1 MLQPTFAA
9 GPVRDRAHAPKRDP
23 IFKENDS
30 MAGGAETLLAI
41 ASWANG
47 CAQLVVIAT
56 FFGFCAQALGTPD
69 SSARAATPGEAL
81 NQTQPMTKERPS
93 IGNPLWE
100 VALSALQE
108 TRARPIFSP
117 SRRPPSPPVVAAPP
131 PPPPKPPAPKEPDH
145 LKLTLLGT
153 VIGASDQIGLFVDET
168 SKDVIRIRTG
178 ESHAGWT
185 LRSIH
190 RHSASFEK
198 GHQDITLVFPSPG
211 SEQRGLSA
219 GAVAPK
225 PGGAR
230 VPAAPVAPI
239 LPVSAPATRSAGKVR
254 QESLSIPATN

>member
-1 MLQPTFAA
+1 MPGLLLS
-9 GPVRDRAHAPKRDP
+9 
-23 IFKENDS
+23 ENDS
-30 MAGGAETLLAI
+30 MAGNAETLPVI

-47 CAQLVVIAT
+47 CFKLVLIAT
-56 FFGFCAQALGTPD
+56 LFGFCAQAQGTPV
-69 SSARAATPGEAL
+69 SNPRAAVSSEAL
-81 NQTQPMTKERPS
+81 DQTRPMTAPVKETPL

-100 VALSALQE
+100 IALSALQE

-131 PPPPKPPAPKEPDH
+131 PPPPKPPAPTEPEV

-153 VIGASDQIGLFVDET
+153 VIGVSDRIGIFVDET

-211 SEQRGLSA
+211 SEQLGLSA
-219 GAVAPK
+219 GGAAAK
-225 PGGAR
+225 TGGVS
-230 VPAAPVAPI
+230 VPAAPLAPI
-239 LPVSAPATRSAGKVR
+239 IPVSAPATRGAHKVR
-254 QESLSIPATN
+254 QESLSIRATN

>member
-1 MLQPTFAA
+1 MAESAQ
-9 GPVRDRAHAPKRDP
+9 APKTVKWRTWGAATLVAAFSGFAD
-23 IFKENDS
+23 
-30 MAGGAETLLAI
+30 AGEERLSGLDGAT
-41 ASWANG
+41 AN
-47 CAQLVVIAT
+47 
-56 FFGFCAQALGTPD
+56 ALGEILEQPAVSRVTTPARPRQE
-69 SSARAATPGEAL
+69 SSLT
-81 NQTQPMTKERPS
+81 
-93 IGNPLWE
+93 GNPLWR

-117 SRRPPSPPVVAAPP
+117 SRRPPAPPVVAAPP
-131 PPPPKPPAPKEPDH
+131 PPPPKPPAPKEPEL

-185 LRSIH
+185 LRSIYQ
-190 RHSASFEK
+190 RSASFQK
-198 GHQDITLVFPSPG
+198 GHQETILVLPSPG

-219 GAVAPK
+219 GAVPAK
-225 PGGAR
+225 PGGAS
-230 VPAAPVAPI
+230 VPAAPVTPI